1 LYNKYS
7 KMDFQN
13 DEDWGFFID
22 LELDNF
28 YYPHQENISQHESLV
43 NYKTVID
50 IREIDEYNYD
60 YPPQPIKLIN
70 VTHKKKQEPT
80 NLMMNVFLICIIVY
94 AFNLLNFIFN

>member
-1 LYNKYS
+1 
-7 KMDFQN
+7 MDFQN

-28 YYPHQENISQHESLV
+28 YYPHQENISQHESQV

-60 YPPQPIKLIN
+60 YPAQPIKLVN